1 MVWTN
6 NEQSQKTRSL
16 KISAGN
22 NSSLYYG
29 LSLLL
34 VTWYHFGFR
43 MQEMKDDKNDMP
55 ADFDN
60 EIHKWSL
67 ECKYS
72 TAVNLWQ

>member
-1 MVWTN
+1 MVLTN
-6 NEQSQKTRSL
+6 KEQSQKTRSF

-22 NSSLYYG
+22 NRSLYNG
-29 LSLLL
+29 MSLLL
-34 VTWYHFGFR
+34 VTWCFR